1 MLDVLLASHPAAG
14 PKLGVAAV
22 SFASLATHAGLAALA
37 VLALQGEAIGAV
49 ARLADTTLV
58 FLRPPVEEPKPAPPP
73 ATERVAVTILAAT
86 PPVKGFQTIPS
97 VLDIPDEI
105 PPVDLDERPFDPR
118 DFTGRG
124 VEGGVADGVVGGA
137 VVTVGDADQPVSA
150 AVVYR
155 AVQLDRVVELIIQ
168 PALRYPPALEHLA
181 VPGTVALEFVVG
193 VDGRVESESVRVV
206 EASDPRFVSSATTVA
221 RGSVFR
227 PGELGGRKVRQ
238 LVRQRYRFSVAER

>member
-1 MLDVLLASHPAAG
+1 MLDVLLASQPVHG
-14 PKLGVAAV
+14 PKLGAAAV
-22 SFASLATHAGLAALA
+22 SFASLATHAGLATLA
-37 VLALQGEAIGAV
+37 VLAWHGEAVGAV

-58 FLRPPVEEPKPAPPP
+58 FLRPPVEEQKPAPPP
-73 ATERVAVTILAAT
+73 AAERVAVTVLAAT
-86 PPVKGFQTIPS
+86 PPVKGFQTIPP

-105 PPVDLDERPFDPR
+105 PPVNLDERPFDPR
-118 DFTGRG
+118 DFSGRG

-137 VVTVGDADQPVSA
+137 IVDAGAAGQPVSA

-155 AVQLDRVVELIIQ
+155 AVQVDRVVELIVQ

-181 VPGTVALEFVVG
+181 VPGTVVLEFVVG
-193 VDGRVESESVRVV
+193 VDGRVEPGSVKVV
-206 EASDPRFVSSATTVA
+206 EATDPRFVSAAATVA